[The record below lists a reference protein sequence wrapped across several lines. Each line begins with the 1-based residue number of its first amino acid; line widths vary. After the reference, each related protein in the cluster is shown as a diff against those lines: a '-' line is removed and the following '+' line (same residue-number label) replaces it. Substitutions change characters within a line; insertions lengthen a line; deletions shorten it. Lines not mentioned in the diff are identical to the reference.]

1 MWTPLH
7 DVEYL
12 YDTTIVEKSSH
23 DFYFFKIF
31 IFGDVVGGGEWK
43 FMMGS

>member
-1 MWTPLH
+1 MMLNIYMILLLWKRALM
-7 DVEYL
+7 
-12 YDTTIVEKSSH
+12 IFS
-23 DFYFFKIF
+23 FFKIF